1 MHIEDLFTKRLFR
14 PINGVVK
21 ADQQDES
28 VVWQELDEYV
38 VTRELDKHLR
48 RFFESYLAGI
58 DNPKDPNIATRMGVW
73 VSGFFG
79 SGKSH
84 FIKILSYLLRNRLA
98 HDPES
103 DAARKAVDFF
113 DSKIIDALL
122 LGDIKRAVAADTDV
136 ILFNIDSKAD
146 SREGRDAVTAVFL
159 RVFNEMQGFS
169 GDAPHIA
176 ELERYLT
183 QRGALDKFHTA
194 FKAASGSDWL
204 QERDAYSLMRDEV
217 IGALS
222 QALDMSE
229 DAASKWFDKAEDNQA
244 LTIEGF
250 AKQVKEYLDA
260 KGPKHRIVFLV
271 DEVGQFIGN
280 DTRLMLSLQ
289 TITEDLGRICN
300 GRAWVIVTS
309 QEDIDSVVGEF
320 SNVRAHD
327 FSKIQGRFHTRLSL
341 SSTNTDEVIQ
351 ARLLEKTGDARRAL
365 EALYAEK
372 GDILKNQL
380 SFSSKSPAMKGY
392 KDQEDFVLNYPF
404 APFHFQLVQKIFESI
419 RKAGATGLHL
429 SRGERS
435 MLDAFQT
442 AAKRNAQKPVGVLI
456 PLHDFYPAIDS
467 FLDTAVKRTIEQAE
481 DNPNLEQPFDIELLR
496 TLFLIRY
503 VDIVKADMDNLVTLC
518 IDQVDADRLAL
529 KRKIGESLQR
539 LERETLI
546 SSSGDIYFF
555 LTNEEREVGREIKNV
570 DISSSEETRLLG
582 EIIYDDVLK
591 SANKHRY
598 KANRRDYGYNRYCDG
613 QPHGS
618 VTAELMLEVLSPLS
632 DDYPLYGPAKCIGRS
647 YEDGGRVLI
656 KLGDDKELGR
666 EVRAWIQTNKY
677 INQKSDAAAAPTL
690 KRILADRAE
699 ENRERRTRLVAL
711 VAKLMVEADYY
722 AIGQT
727 LDIRAAAPSTAVE
740 TALAYLIENIY
751 PKLGYIKVVQ
761 DEALKEIRAVL
772 LANDIGQ
779 GNFKLE
785 GEEGNPQAVKELRD
799 YLGLVASK
807 GKILLS
813 DLVERFTARPYGWP
827 EWEVILLIARLVM
840 AGEIRL
846 MMDGAGLEPK
856 EAIEP
861 LSKSVRWKQIGLF
874 KRQISGADELKAARQ
889 LGQQVFGKIGPEDED
904 GLVTFLR
911 ERLAAWEKSL
921 NGYQALAE
929 TGKYPGKTE
938 IETSLQ
944 SIQKL
949 QFIKDGFEFTK
960 AFLAQKAALPDL
972 ADDIHDLADFY
983 DNQRKTWD
991 RLREAQEISFKPNQQ
1006 LLEKEAPATNALR
1019 RMAEILQ
1026 AAHPYGLL
1034 HEVDGLITTVQ
1045 AINEQMVGERRSHA
1059 LAKADEKL
1067 AEISAA
1073 LDKAAAPPEV
1083 RNKALKPLQDTRKR
1097 IETDA
1102 SIPSILMQQEMALEE
1117 RDKALDLIEAAM
1129 TAIAATTAKPG
1140 APTPKPVK
1148 PIREIRAADLSKKTY
1163 LETEQDVDTYVTE
1176 LKQQLLAA
1184 LAGNNRVRVR

>member
-1 MHIEDLFTKRLFR
+1 MHIEDLFAKRLFR

-84 FIKILSYLLRNRLA
+84 FIKILSYLLRNRVA

-103 DAARKAVDFF
+103 DAAKKAVEFF
-113 DSKIIDALL
+113 DSKINDALL
-122 LGDIKRAVAADTDV
+122 LGDIKRAVASDTDV

-183 QRGALDKFHTA
+183 QRGALDKFHAA
-194 FKAASGSDWL
+194 FKAASGNDWL
-204 QERDAYSLMRDEV
+204 KERDAYSLMRDEV

-309 QEDIDSVVGEF
+309 QEDIDAVVGEF

-327 FSKIQGRFHTRLSL
+327 FSKIQGRFQTRISL
-341 SSTNTDEVIQ
+341 SSTRVDEVIQ

-365 EALYAEK
+365 EALYEEK

-392 KDQEDFVLNYPF
+392 KDKEDFVLNYPF

-435 MLDAFQT
+435 MLDAFQI
-442 AAKRNAQKPVGVLI
+442 AAQRNANKPVGVLI
-456 PLHDFYPAIDS
+456 PLADFYPAIDS

-481 DNPNLEQPFDIELLR
+481 DNLNLEQPFDIELLR

-546 SSSGDIYFF
+546 SSSGDVYFF

-570 DISSSEETRLLG
+570 DVSSGEETRLLG
-582 EIIYDDVLK
+582 EILYDDVLK

-618 VTAELMLEVLSPLS
+618 VNAELMLEVITPLS
-632 DDYPLYGPAKCIGRS
+632 DDYPLFGQPKCIGRS
-647 YEDGGRVLI
+647 AEDGGRVLV

-666 EVRAWIQTNKY
+666 EVRAWLQTKKY
-677 INQKSDAAAAPTL
+677 IDQKSDAAAAPTL

-699 ENRERRTRLVAL
+699 ENRDRRNRLVEL
-711 VAKLMVEADYY
+711 VARLMVEADYY
-722 AIGQT
+722 AIGQS
-727 LDIRAAAPSTAVE
+727 LDIRVAAPSTAIDAGV
-740 TALAYLIENIY
+740 AYLIENIY

-761 DEALKEIRAVL
+761 DEPLKEIRAVL
-772 LANDIGQ
+772 MANDIGQ
-779 GNFKLE
+779 GGLKLD

-799 YLGLVASK
+799 YLGLVAGK

-813 DLVERFTARPYGWP
+813 DLVERFTERPYGWP
-827 EWEVILLIARLVM
+827 EWEAILLIARLVM

-874 KRQISGADELKAARQ
+874 KRQVSGVEELKAARQ
-889 LGQQVFGKIGPEDED
+889 LAQKVFGKIGPEDED
-904 GLVTFLR
+904 GLVAFLR
-911 ERLAAWEKSL
+911 DQFATWDKNLS
-921 NGYQALAE
+921 GYQALAE
-929 TGKYPGKTE
+929 TGKYPGKAE
-938 IETSLQ
+938 ITASLQ
-944 SIQKL
+944 TIQKL
-949 QFIKDGFEFTK
+949 LFNKESFSFTE

-972 ADDIHDLADFY
+972 ADDIHDLSDFY

-991 RLREAQEISFKPNQQ
+991 RLRDALETTFKPNQQ
-1006 LLEKEAPATNALR
+1006 LLEKEADAAGALR
-1019 RMAEILQ
+1019 RMAEIL
-1026 AAHPYGLL
+1026 AATHPYHLL
-1034 HEVDGLITTVQ
+1034 HEADGLIKTAQ
-1045 AINEQMVGERRSHA
+1045 AVNERLVGERLSHA
-1059 LAKADEKL
+1059 LTKVEEKL
-1067 AEISAA
+1067 AEVNAA
-1073 LDKAAAPPEV
+1073 LDQASAPPEL

-1097 IETDA
+1097 IEADA
-1102 SIPSILMQQEMALEE
+1102 SIPSILMQQDMALEE
-1117 RDKALDLIEAAM
+1117 RDKALDIIEAA
-1129 TAIAATTAKPG
+1129 KPAQPG
-1140 APTPKPVK
+1140 SDQPKPIKSV
-1148 PIREIRAADLSKKTY
+1148 REIRPSDLSTKSY
-1163 LETEQDVDTYVTE
+1163 LESEDDVEQFISALRKE
-1176 LKQQLLAA
+1176 LLTA
-1184 LAGNNRVRVR
+1184 LTAQNRIRIR

>member
-1 MHIEDLFTKRLFR
+1 MHIEDLFAKRLFR

-21 ADQQDES
+21 ADQQDET

-58 DNPKDPNIATRMGVW
+58 DNPRDPNIATRMGVW

-84 FIKILSYLLRNRLA
+84 FIKILSYLLRNRIA
-98 HDPES
+98 HDPDS
-103 DAARKAVDFF
+103 DAAKKAVEFF
-113 DSKIIDALL
+113 DSKINDALL

-159 RVFNEMQGFS
+159 RVFNEMQDFS

-176 ELERYLT
+176 EMERHLA
-183 QRGALDKFHTA
+183 QRGALDKFHAA
-194 FKAASGSDWL
+194 FKAAAGSDWL
-204 QERDAYSLMRDEV
+204 DERDAYSLMRDEV
-217 IGALS
+217 VEALS
-222 QALDMSE
+222 QALDMSP
-229 DAASKWFDKAEDNQA
+229 DAAGKWFDKAEDQHA

-250 AKQVKEYLDA
+250 AKLVKEYLDA
-260 KGPKHRIVFLV
+260 KGPKQRIVFLV

-320 SNVRAHD
+320 SHTRAHD
-327 FSKIQGRFHTRLSL
+327 FSKIQGRFQTRISL
-341 SSTNTDEVIQ
+341 SSTRVDEVIQ

-365 EALYAEK
+365 EALYEEK

-392 KDQEDFVLNYPF
+392 KDKEDFVLNYPF

-419 RKAGATGLHL
+419 RKAGATGQHL

-435 MLDAFQT
+435 MLDAFQIAT
-442 AAKRNAQKPVGVLI
+442 KRNAQKPVGVLI

-503 VDIVKADMDNLVTLC
+503 VDIVKADLDNLVTLC

-529 KRKIGESLQR
+529 KRRIGESLQR

-546 SSSGDIYFF
+546 SSNGDIYFF

-570 DISSSEETRLLG
+570 DISASDQTRLLG

-591 SANKHRY
+591 GANKHRY

-618 VTAELMLEVLSPLS
+618 VSHELMLEILSPLS
-632 DDYPLYGPAKCIGRS
+632 DDYPLYGPPKCIGRS
-647 YEDGGRVLI
+647 AEDGGRVLI

-666 EVRAWIQTNKY
+666 EVRACIQTKKY
-677 INQKSDAAAAPTL
+677 IDQKSDAAAAPTL

-699 ENRERRTRLVAL
+699 ENRDRRSRLVEL
-711 VAKLMVEADYY
+711 VARLMVEADTY
-722 AIGQT
+722 AIGQS
-727 LDIRAAAPSTAVE
+727 LDIRAAAPSTAVDS
-740 TALAYLIENIY
+740 ALAYLIENIY
-751 PKLGYIKVVQ
+751 PKLGYIKVIQ
-761 DEALKEIRAVL
+761 EEPLKEIRAVL

-779 GNFKLE
+779 DGLKLD

-799 YLGLVASK
+799 YLGLVAGQ

-813 DLVERFTARPYGWP
+813 DLVERYSGRPYGWP
-827 EWEVILLIARLVM
+827 EWEIILLIARLVM

-846 MMDGAGLEPK
+846 MMDGASLEPK

-874 KRQISGADELKAARQ
+874 KRQISGTEELKAARQ

-904 GLVTFLR
+904 GLVGFLR
-911 ERLAAWEKSL
+911 EHLATWEKRLS
-921 NGYQALAE
+921 GYQALAE
-929 TGKYPGKTE
+929 TGKYPGKAE
-938 IETSLQ
+938 IMASLQ
-944 SIQKL
+944 TIQKL
-949 QFIKDGFEFTK
+949 QFNKESCDFIK

-972 ADDIHDLADFY
+972 ADDIHDLSDFY

-991 RLREAQEISFKPNQQ
+991 RLRDALELSFKPNQQ
-1006 LLEKEAPATNALR
+1006 LLEKEADAANALR
-1019 RMAEILQ
+1019 RMGEILA
-1026 AAHPYGLL
+1026 AAHPYTLL
-1034 HEVDGLITTVQ
+1034 HEADGLIKTVQ
-1045 AINEQMVGERRSHA
+1045 AINERLIGERHSHA
-1059 LAKADEKL
+1059 LAKVEEKL
-1067 AEISAA
+1067 AEVSLA
-1073 LDKAAAPPEV
+1073 LDQAAATPDL
-1083 RNKALKPLQDTRKR
+1083 RNKSLKSLQDIRKR
-1097 IETDA
+1097 IEADA
-1102 SIPSILMQQEMALEE
+1102 SIPSILMQQEMAIEE
-1117 RDKALDLIEAAM
+1117 RDRALDLIEAAV
-1129 TAIAATTAKPG
+1129 TTTTAKPG
-1140 APTPKPVK
+1140 AAPPKPVK
-1148 PIREIRAADLSKKTY
+1148 PVREVRAADLSKKAY
-1163 LETEQDVDTYVTE
+1163 LESEQDVETYVAE
-1176 LKQQLLAA
+1176 LKQELLAA

>member
-1 MHIEDLFTKRLFR
+1 MHVEDIFAKKLFR

-103 DAARKAVDFF
+103 DVTKKAVDFF
-113 DSKIIDALL
+113 DRKINDAIL
-122 LGDIKRAVAADTDV
+122 LGDIKRAVASDTDV

-176 ELERYLT
+176 EMERHLA
-183 QRGALDKFHTA
+183 QRGALERFHAA
-194 FKAASGSDWL
+194 FKEAAGQDWL
-204 QERDAYSLMRDEV
+204 TERDAYSLMRDEV
-217 IGALS
+217 VEALS
-222 QALDMSE
+222 QALDMSGE
-229 DAASKWFDKAEDNQA
+229 AAGKWFDKAEDNHA

-250 AKQVKEYLDA
+250 ATLVKEYLDR

-271 DEVGQFIGN
+271 DEVGQFIGS

-309 QEDIDSVVGEF
+309 QEDIDAVVGEF
-320 SNVRAHD
+320 SNVKAHD
-327 FSKIQGRFHTRLSL
+327 FSKIQGRFFTRLSL

-365 EALYAEK
+365 EALYQEK
-372 GDILKNQL
+372 GDILTNQL

-392 KDQEDFVLNYPF
+392 KDKEDFVLNYPF

-419 RKAGATGLHL
+419 RKSGATGLHL

-442 AAKRNAQKPVGVLI
+442 AAKSNANKPVGILI

-481 DNPNLEQPFDIELLR
+481 DNPNLEKPFDIQLLR

-503 VDIVKADMDNLVTLC
+503 VDIVKADTDNLVTLC

-529 KRKIGESLQR
+529 KRRIGESLQR

-546 SSSGDIYFF
+546 SSNGDVYFF

-570 DISSSEETRLLG
+570 DVSGGEETRLLG
-582 EIIYDDVLK
+582 EIVFDDVLK
-591 SANKHRY
+591 GANKHRY

-618 VTAELMLEVLSPLS
+618 VNSELTLEVLSPLS
-632 DDYPLYGPAKCIGRS
+632 DDFTLYGPPKCIGRS
-647 YEDGGRVLI
+647 AEDGGRVLI
-656 KLGDDKELGR
+656 KLADDKELGR
-666 EVRAWIQTNKY
+666 EIRAWLQTRKY
-677 INQKSDAAAAPTL
+677 IDQKSDSAAAPTL

-699 ENRERRTRLVAL
+699 ENRDRRARLVDL
-711 VAKLMVEADYY
+711 VAKLMVEADYF

-727 LDIRAAAPSTAVE
+727 LDLHVASPGTAVD
-740 TALAYLIENIY
+740 AGLAYLIENIY
-751 PKLGYIKVVQ
+751 PKLGHIKVVQ
-761 DEALKEIRAVL
+761 DEPLKEIRAVL
-772 LANDIGQ
+772 MANDIGQ
-779 GNFKLE
+779 GALKLD
-785 GEEGNPQAVKELRD
+785 GDEGNPQAVRELRD
-799 YLGLVASK
+799 YLGLIAAK

-813 DLVERFTARPYGWP
+813 DLVERFTGRPYGWP
-827 EWEVILLIARLVM
+827 EWEVILLVARLVV

-846 MMDGAGLEPK
+846 MMDGGGLDPK
-856 EAIEP
+856 EAVEP
-861 LSKSVRWKQIGLF
+861 LSKSARWKQIGLF
-874 KRQISGADELKAARQ
+874 KRQISGAEELRAARQ
-889 LGQQVFGKIGPEDED
+889 LGQQVFGKIGPDDED

-911 ERLAAWEKSL
+911 DNFGTWEKRLTSF
-921 NGYQALAE
+921 QALAE
-929 TGKYPGKTE
+929 TGKYPGTAE
-938 IETSLQ
+938 IQTSLQ
-944 SIQKL
+944 LIHKL
-949 QFIKDGFEFTK
+949 LFNKDSFEFTK
-960 AFLAQKAALPDL
+960 AFIAQKAALPDL
-972 ADDIHDLADFY
+972 ADDIHDLTDFY

-991 RLREAQEISFKPNQQ
+991 RLRDALETRFKPNQQ
-1006 LLEKEAPATNALR
+1006 LLEKEADAALGLR
-1019 RMAEILQ
+1019 RMGELLA
-1026 AAHPYGLL
+1026 AAHPYPLL
-1034 HEVDGLITTVQ
+1034 HEAEGLIKTVQ
-1045 AINEQMVGERRSHA
+1045 AINDRLVGERRSHA
-1059 LAKADEKL
+1059 LAKVDEKI
-1067 AEISAA
+1067 AEVTAA
-1073 LDKAAAPPEV
+1073 LDKASAAPDL
-1083 RNKALKPLQDTRKR
+1083 RNKVLKPLQDTRKR
-1097 IETDA
+1097 VETDA
-1102 SIPSILMQQEMALEE
+1102 SIPSILMQQDVALDE
-1117 RDKALDLIEAAM
+1117 RDRAIDLIDAAK
-1129 TAIAATTAKPG
+1129 TATPGATPPKPAKP
-1140 APTPKPVK
+1140 V
-1148 PIREIRAADLSKKTY
+1148 REVRAADIASTTF
-1163 LETEQDVDTYVTE
+1163 LESEQDVDAYLAK
-1176 LKQQLLAA
+1176 LKQHLLAA

>member
-1 MHIEDLFTKRLFR
+1 MHIENLFAKNLFR

-21 ADQQDES
+21 ADQQDET

-103 DAARKAVDFF
+103 DAAKKAVDFF
-113 DSKIIDALL
+113 DSKIIDAIL

-159 RVFNEMQGFS
+159 RVFNEMQGYS

-176 ELERYLT
+176 EMERYLA
-183 QRGALDKFHTA
+183 QRGVLDKFHAA
-194 FKAASGSDWL
+194 FEAASGCAWL

-217 IGALS
+217 VQALS
-222 QALDMSE
+222 TALDMSM
-229 DAASKWFDKAEDNQA
+229 DAAGKWFDKAEDQHA

-250 AKQVKEYLDA
+250 AKLVKEYLDG

-289 TITEDLGRICN
+289 TITEDLGRICH

-341 SSTNTDEVIQ
+341 SSNNTDEVIQ

-365 EALYAEK
+365 EVLYQEK

-380 SFSSKSPAMKGY
+380 SFSSKSPSMKGY

-442 AAKRNAQKPVGVLI
+442 AAKRNAQKPVGILI
-456 PLHDFYPAIDS
+456 PLSDFYPAIDS

-481 DNPNLEQPFDIELLR
+481 DNPNLEKPFDIEILR

-503 VDIVKADMDNLVTLC
+503 VDIVKADLDNLVTLC

-529 KRKIGESLQR
+529 KRRIGESLQR

-546 SSSGDIYFF
+546 SSNGDIYFF
-555 LTNEEREVGREIKNV
+555 LTNEEREVGREIKNI
-570 DISSSEETRLLG
+570 DISAGEQTRLLG
-582 EIIYDDVLK
+582 ELIYDDVLK

-598 KANRRDYGYNRYCDG
+598 KANRRDYGYVRYCDG

-618 VTAELMLEVLSPLS
+618 VNAELLLEVISPLS
-632 DDYPLYGPAKCIGRS
+632 DDYPLYHPPKCIGRS
-647 YEDGGRVLI
+647 AEDGGRVLI

-666 EVRAWIQTNKY
+666 EVRACIQTRKY
-677 INQKSDAAAAPTL
+677 IEQKSDAAAAPTL

-699 ENRERRTRLVAL
+699 ENRDRRNRLVEL
-711 VAKLMVEADYY
+711 VHRLLVEADYY
-722 AIGQT
+722 AIGQS
-727 LDIRAAAPSTAVE
+727 LDLKAAAPSTAIDG
-740 TALAYLIENIY
+740 AIAYLIENIY
-751 PKLGYIKVVQ
+751 PKLGYIKAVQ
-761 DEALKEIRAVL
+761 EEPLKEIRATL

-779 GNFKLE
+779 AGLKLD
-785 GEEGNPQAVKELRD
+785 GEEGNPQAVRELRE
-799 YLGLVASK
+799 YLALIPAKV
-807 GKILLS
+807 LLS
-813 DLVERFTARPYGWP
+813 DLVERYAGRPYGWP
-827 EWEVILLIARLVM
+827 EWEIILLIARLAM

-846 MMDGAGLEPK
+846 MTDGASLEPAS
-856 EAIEP
+856 AIEP
-861 LSKSVRWKQIGLF
+861 LSKSVRWKQIGLL
-874 KRQISGADELKAARQ
+874 KRQVSGAEALKAARQ
-889 LGQQVFGKIGPEDED
+889 LGQKVFAKIGPEDED
-904 GLVTFLR
+904 GLVAFLR
-911 ERLAAWEKSL
+911 EQLTTWEKRL
-921 NGYQALAE
+921 TGYQTLAG
-929 TGKYPGKTE
+929 TGKYPGTAE
-938 IETSLQ
+938 IQSSLQ
-944 SIQKL
+944 TIQKL
-949 QFIKDGFEFTK
+949 QFNKESADFIK
-960 AFLAQKAALPDL
+960 AFLAMKADLPDL
-972 ADDIHDLADFY
+972 ADDIHDLTDFY
-983 DNQRKTWD
+983 GNQRKTWD
-991 RLREAQEISFKPNQQ
+991 HLREALEIVFKPNQQ
-1006 LLEKEAPATNALR
+1006 LLEKESGAAAALR
-1019 RMAEILQ
+1019 RMGEIL
-1026 AAHPYGLL
+1026 AATHPYGLL
-1034 HEVDGLITTVQ
+1034 HEADGLIKSVQ
-1045 AINEQMVGERRSHA
+1045 AVNDTLVAPRRSHA
-1059 LAKADEKL
+1059 LAKTEEKL
-1067 AEISAA
+1067 AEVTAA
-1073 LDKAAAPPEV
+1073 LDQAAATPDL

-1102 SIPSILMQQEMALEE
+1102 SIPSILMQQEMTLEE
-1117 RDKALDLIEAAM
+1117 RDKALDLIEAQATLA
-1129 TAIAATTAKPG
+1129 TANAKPG
-1140 APTPKPVK
+1140 SVPPKPAK
-1148 PIREIRAADLSKKTY
+1148 PIREIRAADITGKTY
-1163 LETEQDVDTYVTE
+1163 LESEQDVDTYLAQ

>member
-1 MHIEDLFTKRLFR
+1 MHIEDIFAKRLFR

-28 VVWQELDEYV
+28 IVWQELDEYV

-84 FIKILSYLLRNRLA
+84 FIKILSYLLRNRIA
-98 HDPES
+98 HDPDSE
-103 DAARKAVDFF
+103 AAKKAVEFF
-113 DSKIIDALL
+113 DSKINDAIL
-122 LGDIKRAVAADTDV
+122 LGDIKRAVASDTDV

-176 ELERYLT
+176 EMERYLA
-183 QRGALDKFHTA
+183 QRGALDKFHAA
-194 FKAASGSDWL
+194 FKAASGCDWL
-204 QERDAYSLMRDEV
+204 DERDAYSLMRDEV
-217 IGALS
+217 VEALS
-222 QALDMSE
+222 QALEMSPE
-229 DAASKWFDKAEDNQA
+229 AAGKWFDKAEDQHA

-250 AKQVKEYLDA
+250 AKQVKEYLDG

-309 QEDIDSVVGEF
+309 QEDIDSVVGDF
-320 SNVRAHD
+320 THMRSNVRAHD

-365 EALYAEK
+365 EALYEEK

-392 KDQEDFVLNYPF
+392 KDKEDFVLNYPF

-442 AAKRNAQKPVGVLI
+442 AAKRNAQKSVGVLI

-481 DNPNLEQPFDIELLR
+481 DNLNLEQPFDIELLR

-529 KRKIGESLQR
+529 KRKIGESLLR

-546 SSSGDIYFF
+546 SSSGDVYFF

-570 DISSSEETRLLG
+570 DVSSSEETRLLG
-582 EIIYDDVLK
+582 EILYDDVLK

-618 VTAELMLEVLSPLS
+618 VNAELMLEVITPLS
-632 DDYPLYGPAKCIGRS
+632 DDYPLFGQPKCIGRS
-647 YEDGGRVLI
+647 AEDGGRVLI

-666 EVRAWIQTNKY
+666 EVRAWLQTKKY
-677 INQKSDAAAAPTL
+677 IDQKSDAAAAPTL

-699 ENRERRTRLVAL
+699 ENRERRNRLVEL
-711 VAKLMVEADYY
+711 VVRLMVEADYY
-722 AIGQT
+722 AIGQS
-727 LDIRAAAPSTAVE
+727 LDIRAAAPSTAID
-740 TALAYLIENIY
+740 AGLAYLIENIY

-761 DEALKEIRAVL
+761 DEPLKEIRAVL

-779 GNFKLE
+779 GGLKLD

-799 YLGLVASK
+799 YLGLVAGK

-813 DLVERFTARPYGWP
+813 DLVERFTERPYGWP

-846 MMDGAGLEPK
+846 MMDGASLEPK

-874 KRQISGADELKAARQ
+874 KRQVSGVEELKAARQ
-889 LGQQVFGKIGPEDED
+889 LAQKVFGKIGPEDED
-904 GLVTFLR
+904 GLVAFLR
-911 ERLAAWEKSL
+911 EHFATWDKNLS
-921 NGYQALAE
+921 GYQALAE
-929 TGKYPGKTE
+929 TGKYPGKAE
-938 IETSLQ
+938 ITASLQ
-944 SIQKL
+944 TIQKL
-949 QFIKDGFEFTK
+949 LFNKESFSFIE

-972 ADDIHDLADFY
+972 ADDIHDLTDFY

-991 RLREAQEISFKPNQQ
+991 RLRDALETRFKPNQQ
-1006 LLEKEAPATNALR
+1006 LLEKEADAAGALR
-1019 RMAEILQ
+1019 RMAEIL
-1026 AAHPYGLL
+1026 AATHPYHLL
-1034 HEVDGLITTVQ
+1034 HEADDLIKTAQ
-1045 AINEQMVGERRSHA
+1045 AVNERLVGERLSHA
-1059 LAKADEKL
+1059 LTKVEEKL
-1067 AEISAA
+1067 AEVSAA
-1073 LDKAAAPPEV
+1073 LDQTSASPDL

-1097 IETDA
+1097 IEADA
-1102 SIPSILMQQEMALEE
+1102 SIPSILMQQEMAIEE
-1117 RDKALDLIEAAM
+1117 RDRALDLIEAAK
-1129 TAIAATTAKPG
+1129 TAKPG
-1140 APTPKPVK
+1140 GDQPKPTK
-1148 PIREIRAADLSKKTY
+1148 PVREVRPSDLTSKSF
-1163 LETEQDVDTYVTE
+1163 LESEDDVEQFIVALRKE
-1176 LKQQLLAA
+1176 LLEA
-1184 LAGNNRVRVR
+1184 LATQNRIRIR

>member
-1 MHIEDLFTKRLFR
+1 VHIEDLFAKRLFR

-58 DNPKDPNIATRMGVW
+58 DNPRDPNIATRMGVW

-84 FIKILSYLLRNRLA
+84 FIKILSYLLRNHLA

-103 DAARKAVDFF
+103 EAAKKAVEFF
-113 DSKIIDALL
+113 DSKINDALL
-122 LGDIKRAVAADTDV
+122 LGDIKRAVASDTDV

-159 RVFNEMQGFS
+159 RVFNEMQGYS

-176 ELERYLT
+176 EMERHLA
-183 QRGALDKFHTA
+183 QRGALDQFHAA

-204 QERDAYSLMRDEV
+204 DERDAYSLMRDEV
-217 IGALS
+217 VEALS
-222 QALDMSE
+222 VALGMSPE
-229 DAASKWFDKAEDNQA
+229 AAGKWFDKAEDQHA

-250 AKQVKEYLDA
+250 AKLVKEYLDA
-260 KGPKHRIVFLV
+260 KGPKQRIVFLV

-365 EALYAEK
+365 EALYEEK

-392 KDQEDFVLNYPF
+392 KDKEDFVLNYPF

-456 PLHDFYPAIDS
+456 PLADFYPAIDS

-503 VDIVKADMDNLVTLC
+503 VDIVKADLDNLVTLC

-529 KRKIGESLQR
+529 KRRIGESLQR

-546 SSSGDIYFF
+546 SSNGDIYFF

-570 DISSSEETRLLG
+570 DISAGEQTRLLG

-591 SANKHRY
+591 GANKHRY
-598 KANRRDYGYNRYCDG
+598 KANRRDYGYNRFCDG
-613 QPHGS
+613 QPHGGVS
-618 VTAELMLEVLSPLS
+618 HELMLEVLSPLS
-632 DDYPLYGPAKCIGRS
+632 DDYPLYGQPKCIGRS
-647 YEDGGRVLI
+647 AEDGGRVLL

-666 EVRAWIQTNKY
+666 EVRAWIQTKKY
-677 INQKSDAAAAPTL
+677 IDQKSDAAAAPTL

-699 ENRERRTRLVAL
+699 ENRDRRNRLVELA
-711 VAKLMVEADYY
+711 ARLMVEADFY
-722 AIGQT
+722 AIGQS
-727 LDIRAAAPSTAVE
+727 LNIQAAAPSTAVDG
-740 TALAYLIENIY
+740 ALAYLIENIY
-751 PKLGYIKVVQ
+751 PKLGYIKVIQ
-761 DEALKEIRAVL
+761 EEPLKEIRAVL
-772 LANDIGQ
+772 MANDIGQ
-779 GNFKLE
+779 GGLKLD

-799 YLGLVASK
+799 YLGLVAGN

-813 DLVERFTARPYGWP
+813 DLVERYSGRPYGWP
-827 EWEVILLIARLVM
+827 EWEIILLIARLVM

-846 MMDGAGLEPK
+846 MMDGASLEPK

-874 KRQISGADELKAARQ
+874 KRQISGAEELKAARQ

-904 GLVTFLR
+904 GLVAFLR
-911 ERLAAWEKSL
+911 EHLAAWEKRLS
-921 NGYQALAE
+921 GYQALAE
-929 TGKYPGKTE
+929 TGKYPGKAE
-938 IETSLQ
+938 IMASLQ
-944 SIQKL
+944 TLQKL
-949 QFIKDGFEFTK
+949 QFNKESCDFIK
-960 AFLAQKAALPDL
+960 AFLAQKAELPDL
-972 ADDIHDLADFY
+972 ADDIHDLSDFY

-991 RLREAQEISFKPNQQ
+991 RLRDALELSFKPNQQ
-1006 LLEKEAPATNALR
+1006 LLEKEAEAANALR
-1019 RMAEILQ
+1019 RMGEIL
-1026 AAHPYGLL
+1026 AATHPYTLL
-1034 HEVDGLITTVQ
+1034 HEADGLIQTVQ
-1045 AINEQMVGERRSHA
+1045 AINQRLVGERRGHA
-1059 LAKADEKL
+1059 LAKVEEKL
-1067 AEISAA
+1067 AEVTSA
-1073 LDKAAAPPEV
+1073 LDQAAAAPEI
-1083 RNKALKPLQDTRKR
+1083 RNKALKSLQDIRKR
-1097 IETDA
+1097 IEADA
-1102 SIPSILMQQEMALEE
+1102 SIPSILMQQEMAIEE
-1117 RDKALDLIEAAM
+1117 RDRALDLIE
-1129 TAIAATTAKPG
+1129 TAVTTTTAKPG
-1140 APTPKPVK
+1140 TAPPKPAK
-1148 PIREIRAADLSKKTY
+1148 PVREVRAADLSKKAY
-1163 LETEQDVDTYVTE
+1163 LESEQDVETYVGE
-1176 LKQQLLAA
+1176 LKRELLAA

>member
-1 MHIEDLFTKRLFR
+1 VHIEDLFAKRLFR

-84 FIKILSYLLRNRLA
+84 FIKILSYLLRNRVA

-103 DAARKAVDFF
+103 DAAKKAVEFF
-113 DSKIIDALL
+113 DSKINDALL
-122 LGDIKRAVAADTDV
+122 LGDIKRAVASDTDV

-183 QRGALDKFHTA
+183 QRGALDKFHAA
-194 FKAASGSDWL
+194 FKAASGNDWL
-204 QERDAYSLMRDEV
+204 KERDAYSLMRDEV

-309 QEDIDSVVGEF
+309 QEDIDAVVGEF

-327 FSKIQGRFHTRLSL
+327 FSKIQGRFQTRISL
-341 SSTNTDEVIQ
+341 SSTRVDEVIQ

-365 EALYAEK
+365 EALYEEK

-392 KDQEDFVLNYPF
+392 KDKEDFVLNYPF

-435 MLDAFQT
+435 MLDAFQI
-442 AAKRNAQKPVGVLI
+442 AAQRNANKPVGVLI
-456 PLHDFYPAIDS
+456 PLADFYPAIDS

-481 DNPNLEQPFDIELLR
+481 DNLNLEQPFDIELLR

-546 SSSGDIYFF
+546 SSSGDVYFF

-570 DISSSEETRLLG
+570 DVSSGEETRLLG
-582 EIIYDDVLK
+582 EILYDDVLK

-618 VTAELMLEVLSPLS
+618 VNAELMLEVITPLS
-632 DDYPLYGPAKCIGRS
+632 DDYPLFGQPKCIGRS
-647 YEDGGRVLI
+647 AEDGGRVLV

-666 EVRAWIQTNKY
+666 EVRAWLQTKKY
-677 INQKSDAAAAPTL
+677 IDQKSDAAAAPTL

-699 ENRERRTRLVAL
+699 ENRDRRNRLVEL
-711 VAKLMVEADYY
+711 VARLMVEADYY
-722 AIGQT
+722 AIGQS
-727 LDIRAAAPSTAVE
+727 LDIRVAAPSTAIDAGV
-740 TALAYLIENIY
+740 AYLIENIY

-761 DEALKEIRAVL
+761 DEPLKEIRAVL
-772 LANDIGQ
+772 MANDIGQ
-779 GNFKLE
+779 GGLKLD

-799 YLGLVASK
+799 YLGLVAGK

-813 DLVERFTARPYGWP
+813 DLVERFTERPYGWP
-827 EWEVILLIARLVM
+827 EWEAILLIARLVM

-874 KRQISGADELKAARQ
+874 KRQVSGVEELKAARQ
-889 LGQQVFGKIGPEDED
+889 LAQKVFGKIGPEDED
-904 GLVTFLR
+904 GLVAFLR
-911 ERLAAWEKSL
+911 DQFATWDKNLS
-921 NGYQALAE
+921 GYQALAE
-929 TGKYPGKTE
+929 TGKYPGKAE
-938 IETSLQ
+938 ITASLQ
-944 SIQKL
+944 TIQKL
-949 QFIKDGFEFTK
+949 LFNKESFSFTE

-972 ADDIHDLADFY
+972 ADDIHDLSDFY

-991 RLREAQEISFKPNQQ
+991 RLRDALETTFKPNQQ
-1006 LLEKEAPATNALR
+1006 LLEKEADAAGALR
-1019 RMAEILQ
+1019 RMAEIL
-1026 AAHPYGLL
+1026 AATHPYHLL
-1034 HEVDGLITTVQ
+1034 HEADGLIKTAQ
-1045 AINEQMVGERRSHA
+1045 AVNERLVGERLSHA
-1059 LAKADEKL
+1059 LTKVEEKL
-1067 AEISAA
+1067 AEVNAA
-1073 LDKAAAPPEV
+1073 LDQASAPPEL

-1097 IETDA
+1097 IEADA
-1102 SIPSILMQQEMALEE
+1102 SIPSILMQQDMALEE
-1117 RDKALDLIEAAM
+1117 RDKALDIIEAA
-1129 TAIAATTAKPG
+1129 KPAQPG
-1140 APTPKPVK
+1140 SDQPKPIKSV
-1148 PIREIRAADLSKKTY
+1148 REIRPSDLSTKSY
-1163 LETEQDVDTYVTE
+1163 LESEDDVEQFISALRKE
-1176 LKQQLLAA
+1176 LLTA
-1184 LAGNNRVRVR
+1184 LTAQNRIRIR